1 MKRVDIAFAPLL
13 VDYDEE
19 RKAKFEQRAKA
30 LWIEARDAIE
40 ARREEALATIC
51 GMPADRLVRQRAAI
65 REAANTALDLAGRL
79 HDTTIE
85 ELDRDGEISDA
96 TDRAWTAL
104 IDPEKAARLWPVEN
118 EVAA

>member
-1 MKRVDIAFAPLL
+1 MPRTPSAFAPLL

-19 RKAKFEQRAKA
+19 RRANIEQQATR
-30 LWIEARDAIE
+30 LWRSAYDAIT
-40 ARREEALATIC
+40 ARREAALATIC

-85 ELDRDGEISDA
+85 ELERDGEISEA

-104 IDPEKAARLWPVEN
+104 CDPEKAARLWPVEN
-118 EVAA
+118 EEAA